1 MFVCDLPKK
10 PTDLSKETQDEQ
22 QNAVNYITFLVFSV
36 HFLVWV
42 LVWISFF
49 FFSSP
54 ILEFCVWALGFFF
67 SLCNPDICMLEGQES
82 WIQLRLFLPS
92 EASMIS

>member
-49 FFSSP
+49 FFFLP
-54 ILEFCVWALGFFF
+54 YFGVLCLGFGVFF
-67 SLCNPDICMLEGQES
+67 QPLQS
-82 WIQLRLFLPS
+82 
-92 EASMIS
+92 